1 MQIKLPK
8 LALLAGVALMAA
20 ACATNPVTGKRQISF
35 MNEDQEIR
43 TGQEMDAEVRREMG
57 IYQDEALQKYVED
70 VGMKLAHESQRPNLP
85 WHFTIVDSAAVNA
98 FALPGGYIYITRG
111 ILPYL
116 NNEAQLAGV
125 LGHEIGHV
133 AARHSAQ
140 QYTRQAATSAGV
152 LVASIFFPAVRS
164 LGDLAT
170 AGLGTM
176 FLKYSRENELQAD
189 ALGAEYAAAGGWDPA
204 QVPEFLTTLARIDE
218 VSDRNGTPN
227 WLQTHP
233 QPENRVEQVQATVA
247 KARVTADAQPFAIN
261 RDEYLQKI
269 NGMIFGEN
277 PEEGIVRG
285 AEFIHPALRFAIT
298 FPDGWDISN
307 GEEQVVAQE
316 PGNKV
321 FMVLETVRSM
331 ASSRAALA
339 SGLAAA
345 AQQHMKSAGYKQ
357 LDGSATT
364 INGMDAFI
372 GTYEGNASGIGKVTS
387 RGAVIASG
395 RNTYFV
401 GGVAKPE
408 EYPHVQAAFDA
419 AIKTFRTLAR
429 DEADN
434 IQSNKVEL
442 YTAKAGDSW
451 QSIAQ
456 GAGKGFVKAT
466 TLAIMNDHAVGDQ
479 PRAGERIKIVVAG

>member
-1 MQIKLPK
+1 MLVC
-8 LALLAGVALMAA
+8 LALMAA

-43 TGQEMDAEVRREMG
+43 MGQQMDAEVRRDMG
-57 IYQDEALQKYVED
+57 VYTDETLQRYIED
-70 VGMKLAHESQRPNLP
+70 IGMKLAHESQRPNLP

-140 QYTRQAATSAGV
+140 QYTRAQATSVGV
-152 LVASIFFPAVRS
+152 LIASIFVPAVRPF
-164 LGDLAT
+164 GGLAET
-170 AGLGTM
+170 GLGTM

-189 ALGAEYAAAGGWDPA
+189 SLGAEYAAAAGWDPA

-218 VSDRNGTPN
+218 VSDRSGTPN

-247 KARVTADAQPFAIN
+247 KVRTTADAQPFAVN
-261 RDEYLQKI
+261 RDQYLQKI

-285 AEFIHPALRFAIT
+285 AEFIHPALRFAVT
-298 FPDGWDISN
+298 FPDGWDITN

-321 FMVLETVRSM
+321 FMVLETIRAN
-331 ASSRAALA
+331 ASSRAAQA
-339 SGLAAA
+339 TGLQAA
-345 AQQHMKSAGYKQ
+345 AQQHMKSAGYKEI
-357 LDGSATT
+357 DGSATK
-364 INGMDAFI
+364 INGLDAFV
-372 GTYEGNASGIGKVTS
+372 GTYDGSASGIGKVRT
-387 RGAVIASG
+387 RGAHIGSG

-401 GGVAKPE
+401 GGVAKPDD
-408 EYPHVQAAFDA
+408 YPHVEAAFNT
-419 AIKTFRTLAR
+419 AINSFRTLAR
-429 DEADN
+429 DEADSV
-434 IQSNKVEL
+434 QPNKMEL
-442 YTAKAGDSW
+442 YTARDGDTW

-456 GAGKGFVKAT
+456 GAGKGFVKAS
-466 TLAIMNDHAVGDQ
+466 TLAIMNDHAVADQ
-479 PRAGERIKIVVAG
+479 PRAGERLKIVVAG